1 MTNKD
6 MVKSVDPA
14 KAKSPGPERAREDR
28 QATSP
33 REGLAAEQ
41 FPDDVDPQ
49 DSNQLK
55 PMINARGKAGL
66 KRG

>member
-6 MVKSVDPA
+6 MVKAVDPT
-14 KAKSPGPERAREDR
+14 KAKSPSADRAAEHWEE
-28 QATSP
+28 TTP
-33 REGLAAEQ
+33 REGPPPEQ

-55 PMINARGKAGL
+55 PMINARKKPGL
-66 KRG
+66 RRE

>member
-1 MTNKD
+1 MTNRD

-14 KAKSPGPERAREDR
+14 KAKSTGADRARAER
-28 QATSP
+28 QATEP

-41 FPDDVDPQ
+41 FPADADPQ

-55 PMINARGKAGL
+55 PMFNARGKAGL

>member
-14 KAKSPGPERAREDR
+14 KAKSPGPDRALAERE
-28 QATSP
+28 ATEP
-33 REGLAAEQ
+33 REGLATEQ
-41 FPDDVDPQ
+41 FPQDTDPQ
-49 DSNQLK
+49 DSNQLE